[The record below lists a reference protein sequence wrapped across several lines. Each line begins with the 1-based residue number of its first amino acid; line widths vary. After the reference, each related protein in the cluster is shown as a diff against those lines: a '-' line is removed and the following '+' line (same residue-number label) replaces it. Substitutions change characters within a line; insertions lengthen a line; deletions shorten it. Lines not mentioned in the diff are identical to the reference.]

1 MSRSKLIL
9 SEDPEKNALILQ
21 QAEERWQRQLEKEA
35 QREMM
40 PIRIASI
47 EKELLKLIEI
57 QAQRETAYLL
67 LPRIEKELLELIEI
81 LKKAES

>member
-1 MSRSKLIL
+1 MSKLIL
-9 SEDPEKNALILQ
+9 DEDPKKNELVFQ
-21 QAEERWQRQLEKEA
+21 KAEECWKRAREKET

-40 PIRIASI
+40 PIRIARI
-47 EKELLKLIEI
+47 EKELLKFIEI